1 MSLEGSSPTARRE
14 TKGGSMSNGK
24 LHGFSERRCTPRS
37 MRDSNP
43 SPLPAGSCLTC
54 FKATRDPIVDC
65 QKENLPGSNGK
76 SAPSRCERIL
86 GDLSA
91 RKRLANEAAEC

>member
-1 MSLEGSSPTARRE
+1 MSLEGSSPNARRA

-43 SPLPAGSCLTC
+43 SPLPAGSCFTC
-54 FKATRDPIVDC
+54 FKTTRDRIVDC
-65 QKENLPGSNGK
+65 QKREFAWLKREECPITLRAN
-76 SAPSRCERIL
+76 SRRPLCL
-86 GDLSA
+86 GNA
-91 RKRLANEAAEC
+91 